1 MRVLIC
7 VYVCV
12 NVCIASIYIYIYRHT
27 YWCVCTFVHRPWYMY
42 TFVCATVPNHRQC
55 RCRSAV
61 ISYSHT
67 HRNSESQGLGL
78 RTLRSNS
85 QQIHD
90 EPCTPM
96 GSKPH
101 KAEGSST
108 QEPDMHTTP
117 WLSRSCKEIETAR
130 KSGLDAPVASIL
142 HDRHP
147 RRCHPHLG
155 GGPG

>member
-1 MRVLIC
+1 
-7 VYVCV
+7 
-12 NVCIASIYIYIYRHT
+12 
-27 YWCVCTFVHRPWYMY
+27 
-42 TFVCATVPNHRQC
+42 
-55 RCRSAV
+55 
-61 ISYSHT
+61 
-67 HRNSESQGLGL
+67 
-78 RTLRSNS
+78 
-85 QQIHD
+85 
-90 EPCTPM
+90 M

-155 GGPG
+155 GARLKSLGHSSENRTGFHCVGLSPGPKHKQGSAVELTRFGNSSFGANGDRAGNTASYCCPDRSKRAAAALSHAYSSYLLEAHVVRALAWTLI